1 MLSDVALL
9 RGNPVARRAIDV
21 ERVALVG
28 VTLTVF
34 LAQLACAWWF
44 DSQGYLWG
52 DAVSRA
58 TSALVAVYGADPHL
72 AAIGFVW
79 MPLPTM
85 LEILP
90 VSFYGVW
97 QGVVSSGFASSIVT
111 VMAGSLTA
119 VILFTTARRFG
130 LSLALSSA
138 YTLLVCF
145 SPMLFL
151 FSTNGMSEGVASP
164 FLIGTVCSLL
174 LFWQSG
180 QRRYIAVAGLMLAPA
195 FACIYEAAP
204 FGAAVLFAL
213 ALGLFSRENASSAPQ
228 GRLRAVEG
236 LSLVLLVPV
245 MYVGVIWVIANWAIT
260 GNPLYFATSI
270 YSNSGFISSTGTSY
284 LAYAVKGDVF
294 GAIGFAVVRTLPFA
308 IPIAAIVL
316 VRLIE
321 GRLVRPNTLTM
332 ATIAF
337 IVPLGLVLWQL
348 YDGTSLGW
356 LRYFIYP
363 LYVAA
368 GWGLYE
374 IASSKRRELAT
385 AIILTGWLITI
396 PASLAAMA
404 TPRFGQ
410 SEHMIVSSIVSG
422 KSALDAGY
430 PTVFQNVEPV
440 AATLDAL
447 DRNDLVLADSSNAW
461 TVEATV
467 SPSTLKHNLLVTS
480 DGRFHDALRDPV
492 KVGVSYVL
500 VPNPARAPQ
509 DLIDQKYPKLWQGDE
524 PGFSLV
530 QDFSLTGQG
539 WRLYRVDATAVS
551 GR

>member
-1 MLSDVALL
+1 MLADAAL
-9 RGNPVARRAIDV
+9 PRANLFAKKSIDV
-21 ERVALVG
+21 ERVALLG
-28 VTLTVF
+28 VMLTVF
-34 LAQLACAWWF
+34 SAQLACAWWF
-44 DSQGYLWG
+44 DSRGYLWG

-58 TSALVAVYGADPHL
+58 SSALVALYGADPHL

-79 MPLPTM
+79 MPLPT
-85 LEILP
+85 LLQIVP
-90 VSFYGVW
+90 VSFYGIW
-97 QGVVSSGFASSIVT
+97 PGVVSSGFASSIVT
-111 VMAGSLTA
+111 VMAGSLTS
-119 VILFTTARRFG
+119 VILFTTARRLG
-130 LSLALSSA
+130 LSLALSSV

-174 LFWQSG
+174 LFWQTG
-180 QRRYIAVAGLMLAPA
+180 QRRYIAAAGLMLAPA

-213 ALGLFSRENASSAPQ
+213 ALGLFSRENAPSAPQ

-236 LSLVLLVPV
+236 LSLLLLVPV
-245 MYVGVIWVIANWAIT
+245 IYIGVIWVIANWAIT

-284 LAYAVKGDVF
+284 LAYAVKGDVLD
-294 GAIGFAVVRTLPFA
+294 ATGFAVVRTLPFA

-321 GRLVRPNTLTM
+321 GRLVRPNTLTLV
-332 ATIAF
+332 AIAF
-337 IVPLGLVLWQL
+337 IVPLGLIVWQL

-356 LRYFIYP
+356 LRYFMYP
-363 LYVAA
+363 LYAAA

-374 IASSKRRELAT
+374 IASSRRRHLAA

-410 SEHMIVSSIVSG
+410 NEHAIVASIVSG

-440 AATLDAL
+440 AGTLDAL
-447 DRNDLVLADSSNAW
+447 NRNALVLADSSNAW
-461 TVEATV
+461 TIEATV

-480 DGRFHDALRDPV
+480 DGRFHDALRDPS
-492 KVGVSYVL
+492 KLGVSYVL
-500 VPNPARAPQ
+500 VPSPARAPQ
-509 DLIDQKYPKLWQGDE
+509 DLLDQQYPNLWQGDE
-524 PGFSLV
+524 PGFTLV

-539 WRLYRVDATAVS
+539 WRLYRVDATPVL